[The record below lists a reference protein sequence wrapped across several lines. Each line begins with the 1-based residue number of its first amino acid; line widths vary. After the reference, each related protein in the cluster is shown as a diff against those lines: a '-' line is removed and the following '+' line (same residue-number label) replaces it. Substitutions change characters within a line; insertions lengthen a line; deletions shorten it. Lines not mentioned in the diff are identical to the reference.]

1 MFECQSQNILQV
13 SFCFPANSLNKTLHL
28 YIQEGSSNEA
38 IWSAAGLI
46 WGNES
51 CFLWTC
57 SWKTR
62 FQIHFSAGP
71 HRGVSRDLQ
80 SLTVTEW
87 MCKRVMCFWGLFEIS
102 AKLKRCFCSHCK
114 CKKLF
119 DPWACSPIHPTSS
132 ILVVLQ
138 FKINLIYL
146 VLGLGASPLTEVLFD

>member
-13 SFCFPANSLNKTLHL
+13 FFCFPANSLNKTLHL
-28 YIQEGSSNEA
+28 YITGGVEQ
-38 IWSAAGLI
+38 WSDLI
-46 WGNES
+46 S
-51 CFLWTC
+51 CWFNLRKWKLLLVNLQLKNTISDPLLSQSTQRCFTWFAEFNCDWMNVQTCDVFLRT
-57 SWKTR
+57 
-62 FQIHFSAGP
+62 
-71 HRGVSRDLQ
+71 
-80 SLTVTEW
+80 
-87 MCKRVMCFWGLFEIS
+87 FEIS